1 VIYVPDCKLMSLI
14 PILVTMVIVY
24 YLSPAQGLTHDDIIA
39 AKGNRTPLTHH
50 YHQQF
55 GLLVAAVYRHIL

>member
-1 VIYVPDCKLMSLI
+1 MIYVPDCKLMSLI

-24 YLSPAQGLTHDDIIA
+24 YLSPAQGLTHDDIIV

-50 YHQQF
+50 YHQRL
-55 GLLVAAVYRHIL
+55 GLLFAAIYLRIL